1 MMPNAPTEFLLAR
14 IGIDHAFGTVVNKP
28 AVRFTFTNNEPNATH
43 LVQTSTNNRTWK
55 DLAEAAG
62 GDSSVD
68 VHNFALGAKFHFRIR
83 AEFASEGTFSDWVY
97 LAGNPLIT
105 LPALPTKAVQINAP
119 AGLVVTQNDFR
130 GIRLE
135 WTDNADNESLH
146 IVRFTGPGLPSNG
159 LEVPIDHLESGAYFI
174 PLQFPFA
181 GGYQLLHSKTYTVSV
196 RCRGGK
202 QTTAANTFET
212 DATEEVSFT
221 TAAPQLALVSLP
233 AAADVFRGQL
243 FSFRIFTNSP
253 GVISIAAGTLPDG
266 ITLQGETIS
275 GTTVAAEG
283 AYPVSIRADDGA
295 TSDTQALT
303 LRVRTPAFVFTNIP
317 ANPVAWNTV
326 PFLFRATTNTPATAM
341 SVQNGTLPA
350 GLTFAGDSFSGTPN
364 AEEGNF
370 PITLHAENALTST
383 ANTLSITVRTPAIV
397 VLLKPHGTSATP
409 QSGEAWGEVVAP
421 LGQIFQWDISAQP
434 IGPIFVGNGSDLTLE
449 GAPSWLA
456 LHDTSLIGTPD
467 DSATSDVQIKWSNG
481 TFSGSTTLRI
491 RVPTIQITSAP
502 ALSVYEDQAFSFP
515 LTSLPAGIFSFADPD
530 EAPKGVA
537 IQSLHANENVLT
549 GRASEVGDHTF
560 QIAAR
565 LGHEEAT
572 QAFTLSVRP
581 LITLGDGDEVSGW
594 KGEPILEILSYQ
606 GDSTVS
612 QWFLV
617 GAPPG
622 VEIAE
627 LSCPGPYEGTHQ
639 TVAIGGKPGL
649 GGRFDATVIAHV
661 CTDGLPEIHRRPV
674 TFLIADELYVP
685 WLHAERLLYD
695 LQFQVRG
702 GLANR
707 VVRSFYAAPAV
718 AGETADVTT
727 KETTP
732 GKEVTTTQTG
742 TTVGGRP
749 ADILTVKRGDCVTLA
764 ILPRDGRAVLGS
776 ADGIT
781 DVGIAMRLLDS
792 ADADYLFALSA
803 ASVLLNGHEYF
814 GVTLEVNSDL
824 LTELMGDD
832 GILTEPVPVAAELRC
847 KLNGA
852 EVSSDTFTVQIAED
866 VYQ

>member
-1 MMPNAPTEFLLAR
+1 MPNAPTEFLLAR

-62 GDSSVD
+62 GDSSLD
-68 VHNFALGAKFHFRIR
+68 VHNLALGAKFHFRIR
-83 AEFASEGTFSDWVY
+83 AEFASQGTFSDWVY
-97 LAGNPLIT
+97 LAGNPLVT
-105 LPALPTKAVQINAP
+105 LPALPTKVVQINAP
-119 AGLVVTQNDFR
+119 AGLAVTQNDFR

-146 IVRFTGPGLPSNG
+146 ILRFTGPGLPSNG
-159 LEVPIDHLESGAYFI
+159 LEVPVDHLESGSYFI

-181 GGYQLLHSKTYTVSV
+181 GGYQLLHSKTYTVAV

-221 TAAPQLALVSLP
+221 TAAPKLALVNLP
-233 AAADVFRGQL
+233 ATLDVFRGQS
-243 FSFRIFTNSP
+243 FSFRIFANSP
-253 GVISIAAGTLPDG
+253 GTISIVAGTLPDG
-266 ITLQGETIS
+266 LSLQGDTIS
-275 GTTVAAEG
+275 GTTFTAEG
-283 AYPVSIRADDGA
+283 VYAVTIKADDGA
-295 TSDTQALT
+295 TSDTEVLT
-303 LRVRTPAFVFTNIP
+303 LRLRTPAFVFTNIP
-317 ANPVAWNTV
+317 SNPVAWNTV

-341 SVQNGTLPA
+341 IVQNGTLPA

-364 AEEGNF
+364 AAEGNY
-370 PITLHAENALTST
+370 PITLRAENALTST
-383 ANTLSITVRTPAIV
+383 ANTLSITVRTPGIV
-397 VLLKPHGTSATP
+397 VLLKPHGTSVTP
-409 QSGEAWGEVVAP
+409 QSGEAWGEVLAP
-421 LGQIFQWDISAQP
+421 LGHVFQWDISAQP
-434 IGPIFVGNGSDLTLE
+434 IGPISVGNGSHVSLE
-449 GAPSWLA
+449 GAPSWLS
-456 LHDTSLIGTPD
+456 LHGTSLMGTPD
-467 DSATSDVQIKWSNG
+467 DSATSDVRISWSNG

-491 RVPTIQITSAP
+491 RVPTIQITNGA

-515 LTSLPAGIFSFADPD
+515 LTALPAGIFAFADPD
-530 EAPKGVA
+530 EPPKGVS
-537 IQSLHANENVLT
+537 IQSLSANSYALAGRT
-549 GRASEVGDHTF
+549 GEVGTHTF
-560 QIAAR
+560 QIVAR
-565 LGHEEAT
+565 LGHEGAT
-572 QAFTLSVRP
+572 QTFTLSVRP
-581 LITLGDGDEVSGW
+581 LITLGDGDEISGW
-594 KGEPILEILSYQ
+594 KGEPILEILSYL

-639 TVAIGGKPGL
+639 TVAIGGKPTQ

-661 CTDGLPEIHRRPV
+661 CADGLPEIHRRPV

-695 LQFQVRG
+695 LQFQIRG

-707 VVRSFYAAPAV
+707 AVRSFYAVPAV
-718 AGETADVTT
+718 ADETADVTI
-727 KETTP
+727 KETAP
-732 GKEVTTTQTG
+732 EKEVTTTKKTR
-742 TTVGGRP
+742 VIGRP
-749 ADILTVKRGDCVTLA
+749 ADILTVKRGDSVTLA

-776 ADGIT
+776 TDGIT
-781 DVGIAMRLLDS
+781 EVGIAMRLLDS
-792 ADADYLFALSA
+792 ADAEYLFALSA
-803 ASVLLNGHEYF
+803 SSVLLDGHEYF

-824 LTELMGDD
+824 LIELMGDD
-832 GILTEPVPVAAELRC
+832 GILTEAVPVAAELRC

-852 EVSSDTFTVQIAED
+852 EVSSDTFTVKIAED